1 MVRNGYITYISNG
14 RDYKA
19 VLNLAFNLTKVR
31 SKFPLYCICLEDVSE
46 SIIDVLQSRGI
57 SVVKFNLRSKLE
69 EINMNIEQIKFI
81 KDKHLF
87 GKFAM
92 FNIPECE
99 KFVYLDTDVLILQN
113 IDHLFGINTK
123 SNIFMVH
130 DMQADSDYSKVI
142 LIKNKF
148 NSGVILSN
156 YNKNIY
162 ETMYQLL
169 FENIDKL
176 TIDDKELFVSDQY
189 IFEILH
195 RIKNFSIKQLDIAY
209 NIHPILVESAV
220 NKKIIKEPLIIHFMM
235 KPKPWDIINLRAEE
249 YKFENS
255 KCREY
260 FLLWINMYY
269 ELMTLLY
276 FKDTPDKSNIKSYHW
291 GVYNNENKLEYEN
304 NCINTE
310 HLD

>member
-113 IDHLFGINTK
+113 IDHLFGITPELNLFFI
-123 SNIFMVH
+123 NIT
-130 DMQADSDYSKVI
+130 
-142 LIKNKF
+142 LI
-148 NSGVILSN
+148 
-156 YNKNIY
+156 
-162 ETMYQLL
+162 
-169 FENIDKL
+169 
-176 TIDDKELFVSDQY
+176 
-189 IFEILH
+189 
-195 RIKNFSIKQLDIAY
+195 
-209 NIHPILVESAV
+209 
-220 NKKIIKEPLIIHFMM
+220 
-235 KPKPWDIINLRAEE
+235 
-249 YKFENS
+249 
-255 KCREY
+255 
-260 FLLWINMYY
+260 
-269 ELMTLLY
+269 
-276 FKDTPDKSNIKSYHW
+276 
-291 GVYNNENKLEYEN
+291 
-304 NCINTE
+304 
-310 HLD
+310 